1 MKKITKYGLSALCG
15 SLAVMSGASAG
26 EMKVVGNAHL
36 TWTSVKGVTGQPLGM
51 KTNLSFVG
59 NGELDG
65 GQTFSVTVAH
75 TDQNAWSSSNITLN
89 TNNLGT
95 FKLSMAEGGAGIGG
109 YDDNMPR
116 AFEERWDAGVGT
128 SINLQKGVGSST
140 NLSWVTPRIWATT
153 LQLAWAP
160 ENDGTQPNDKAV
172 GGASSNFLMN
182 TGYDAVLRINPS
194 FGAFGADLFVGG
206 STTEQ
211 EENQSNQQNR
221 TGNHEEAV
229 AGLILDI
236 GPISIGGQGSAE
248 STKASTQGEV
258 EYYGN
263 TSFGAALNIN
273 DNLSISYGEGR
284 AIKSFVN
291 ANDDVSNIMMRGESV
306 QVAYTLGGVALKY
319 ADTEWE
325 NANYTRN
332 GGTTD
337 GKVLSLSMAF

>member
-15 SLAVMSGASAG
+15 SLAAVSGANAG

-36 TWTSVKGVTGQPLGM
+36 TWTSLQGVTGQPLGM

-95 FKLSMAEGGAGIGG
+95 FKLSMAEGGGGIGG

-116 AFEERWDAGVGT
+116 AWEETWDAGVGT
-128 SINLQKGVGSST
+128 NINLQKGVGSST
-140 NLSWVTPRIWATT
+140 NLSWTTPRIAATT
-153 LQLAWAP
+153 LQIAWSP
-160 ENDGTQPNDKAV
+160 ENDGTQPNDKSV
-172 GGASSNFLMN
+172 GGSAGSSTYW
-182 TGYDAVLRINPS
+182 TGWDAVLNINPS
-194 FGAFGADLFVGG
+194 WGAIGTNLFVGG
-206 STTEQ
+206 SFTEQ
-211 EENQSNQQNR
+211 EEHNGASLQR
-221 TGNHEEAV
+221 KTGNHEEAV
-229 AGLILDI
+229 AGLVLDL
-236 GPISIGGQGSAE
+236 GPISLGGQGSAE
-248 STKASTQGEV
+248 STKASTAGDV

-273 DNLSISYGEGR
+273 DNLSISYSEAR
-284 AIKSFVN
+284 SVKSTVN
-291 ANDDVSNIMMRGESV
+291 TIEQKVEMSGDSV
-306 QVAYTLGGVALKY
+306 QVAYTLGGVALKF
-319 ADTEWE
+319 ADTKWR
-325 NANYTRN
+325 NAKYTRA

-337 GKVLSLSMAF
+337 GKILSLSMAF

>member
-15 SLAVMSGASAG
+15 SLAVVSGANAG

-36 TWTSVKGVTGQPLGM
+36 TWTSLQGVTGQPLGM

-95 FKLSMAEGGAGIGG
+95 FKLSMAEGGGGIGG

-116 AFEERWDAGVGT
+116 AWEETWDAGVGT
-128 SINLQKGVGSST
+128 NINLQKGVGSST
-140 NLSWVTPRIWATT
+140 NLSWTTPRIFATT
-153 LQLAWAP
+153 LQVAWSP
-160 ENDGTQPNDKAV
+160 ENDGTQPNDKSV
-172 GGASSNFLMN
+172 GGPKGGSTTYF
-182 TGYDAVLRINPS
+182 TGLDGVIQINPS
-194 FGAFGADLFVGG
+194 FGAFGTNLFIGA

-211 EENQSNQQNR
+211 EETQANAENK

-229 AGLILDI
+229 AGLVLDL
-236 GPISIGGQGSAE
+236 GPLSVGAQGSAE
-248 STKASTQGEV
+248 STKASTAGEA

-263 TSFGAALNIN
+263 TSFGVALNIN
-273 DNLSISYGEGR
+273 DNLSVSYSEAR
-284 AIKSFVN
+284 SIKSTVN
-291 ANDDVSNIMMRGESV
+291 TVNSKVEMQGESV

-319 ADTEWE
+319 ADTEWR
-325 NANYTRN
+325 NAKYTRDA
-332 GGTTD
+332 GTTD